1 MRPTRANRSRALALV
16 LTVVACDR
24 GAASQPPAAA
34 ATPASSGD
42 FLQRRAQHPTAL
54 RHDGPSTGAQRLA
67 PAPAGAQ
74 AVQYESGSLTL
85 AAWLALPPGPGPHPA
100 LVYLHGGFS
109 LAPSDFEAVR
119 RFVDAGWVVM
129 TPALRGE
136 NGNPGRFELLWGELD
151 DAVAAIQWLSRRAE
165 VDPARIDVVGHS
177 VGGGLAALVSL
188 RPDAPVRGTAS
199 IGGLYEP
206 STFGRWARSDGNA
219 ALVRFDVDDRD
230 ETELRVL
237 GPHVAT
243 MVHPHV
249 AFIGR
254 DDTPFLDNAARIEA
268 AARQAGAP
276 LRVVPVDGDHEGSR
290 DAGLAALLRRLQ
302 EAA

>member
-1 MRPTRANRSRALALV
+1 M
-16 LTVVACDR
+16 
-24 GAASQPPAAA
+24 QPPAAD
-34 ATPASSGD
+34 ATPASQGT
-42 FLQRRAQHPTAL
+42 FLQRRAEHPTAL
-54 RHDGPSTGAQRLA
+54 RHDGPSTGPQRLA

-74 AVQYESGSLTL
+74 QIAFDSGALTL

-119 RFVDAGWVVM
+119 GFVDAGWVVM

-151 DAVAAIQWLSRRAE
+151 DAVAAIQWISTRDE
-165 VDPARIDVVGHS
+165 VDPRRIHVAGHS

-188 RPDAPVRGTAS
+188 RPDAPVRSSAS

-219 ALVRFDVDDRD
+219 ALVRFDPADRE

-237 GPHVAT
+237 GPHLAQ

-249 AFIGR
+249 AYIGR
-254 DDTPFLDNAARIEA
+254 DDTPFLDTAARIEA

-276 LRVVPVDGDHEGSR
+276 LQVVPVAGDHEGSR
-290 DAGLAALLRRLQ
+290 DSGLVALLQRLQ
-302 EAA
+302 EGA